1 MGRIIFITSFKG
13 GVGKTTLTA
22 NLATA
27 LTVLGKRV
35 LVVDADYGNRC
46 MDLVLGMENSS
57 LFDSSDVISGRVDV
71 KNAIAE
77 HESNRRLSF
86 LAAPAAFDS
95 ELSVTATVQLLATLK
110 QQYDFVLVDSS
121 AEDSPVYRA
130 FARSADDALVVSFHQ
145 STAIRAAEKTA
156 TVLSSL
162 GFSNIRLVV
171 NSYHKEAEEAGALPS
186 VLDIIQRA
194 HIRLIGVVPYDY
206 SISLLQETGALPYGG
221 SGRLCPFEAATL
233 NIAKRLLGE
242 PVPLLKDVYKPQ
254 KLQKHL

>member
-57 LFDSSDVISGRVDV
+57 LFDSSDVISGRV
-71 KNAIAE
+71 NAQSAIAQ
-77 HESNRRLSF
+77 HESNGRLSF
-86 LAAPAAFDS
+86 LAAPAAFSS
-95 ELSVTATVQLLATLK
+95 ELSVNGVVQLLAELK
-110 QQYDFVLVDSS
+110 PQYDFVLVDSS
-121 AEDSPVYRA
+121 AEDSRVYRA

-186 VLDIIQRA
+186 VFDIIQRA
-194 HIRLIGVVPYDY
+194 HIRLLGVIPCDY
-206 SISLLQETGALPYGG
+206 GVALMQEKGALAFSGN
-221 SGRLCPFEAATL
+221 GRLCPFEAATL

-242 PVPLLKDVYKPQ
+242 PIPLLKDVYKPQ
-254 KLQKHL
+254 RLQKHL